1 MDKRPLFEPLLTIKQ
16 AAELLNMSEKTV
28 RRRIETKDLPVI
40 RDGGSIRIR
49 PDDLRAYIAMRRD
62 A

>member
-1 MDKRPLFEPLLTIKQ
+1 MNRSVPLEPLLTIKQ
-16 AAELLNMSEKTV
+16 AAKLLNMSEKTV